1 MENQDI
7 RWKQRFDNFSRAINL
22 LREPFEKD
30 LSTLSQLEKEGIIQR
45 FEFTFELAWKTLKD
59 YMENDGLLLDTISP
73 KGVLKDAYQAK
84 YINNI
89 DVWLKMIND
98 RNLMSQTYNFTTF
111 EKIINSIKEEYLAV
125 LDEFYFKLLEKRI

>member
-89 DVWLKMIND
+89 AVWLKMIND
-98 RNLMSQTYNFTTF
+98 RNLMSHTYNFATF